1 MSRNVNQ
8 LGMAIK
14 ELSMS
19 MRKNKR
25 NARRRPAPGFTMIE
39 MMLVVAII
47 GILMGAAVW
56 SMAGNSDRAR
66 KRTTE
71 ATMRT
76 VQTALNAYKADKG
89 NYPANLQVLVTEKY
103 FDKVYKD
110 SWKQDLI
117 YSSQSSAGKPFSLV
131 SAGADQQMGTDD
143 DIDVWRIDEETPTGN

>member
-1 MSRNVNQ
+1 MTTQTQSRRVRRS
-8 LGMAIK
+8 A
-14 ELSMS
+14 
-19 MRKNKR
+19 
-25 NARRRPAPGFTMIE
+25 ARGFTMIE

-89 NYPANLQVLVTEKY
+89 SYPASLQVLVTEKY

-110 SWKQDLI
+110 SWKQDLV
-117 YSSQSSAGKPFSLV
+117 YSPQSSAGRPFSLV
-131 SAGADQQMGTDD
+131 SPGADQQIGTED
-143 DIDVWRIDEETPTGN
+143 DIDVWRIDEEDAATASR